1 MLELHTFNVLKLM
14 GACNLFPKYEVVKMI
29 LQNVYSTGVNIMFQN
44 TVFNEPETFRELQ
57 HYSYFSF
64 LLTYK
69 ASGVLWKDLVE
80 LNRVSEN
87 TNRMLRSASL
97 VTNFITRYGFM
108 GISVFAMFTWKNNN
122 KMREMIEL

>member
-1 MLELHTFNVLKLM
+1 ML
-14 GACNLFPKYEVVKMI
+14 
-29 LQNVYSTGVNIMFQN
+29 QN

-69 ASGVLWKDLVE
+69 ASDVLWKDLVE